1 MSRKSR
7 VLNPHLQV
15 SNQLKMKEPVF
26 LPLEWFDSGVASEN
40 ALSLSTWEN
49 MVGKSKWYYSNGDW
63 EWRSVTVLKY
73 DQESARFH
81 VHWNSRPEREISSV
95 PFFVTEGGEEEG
107 GVVTV
112 DCTPTE
118 MVIEAP
124 LPDKWVS
131 RANLWS
137 PSRETE
143 AQHRSRMAT
152 ARRHRDAYESR
163 ARYLAHVQAMAP
175 LVRLPPVSVPSELF
189 QCALARAGINLE
201 SAADV
206 QKMSRQE
213 VRALAAITEEVR
225 RGYVDV
231 MDVSDTPPQH

>member
-1 MSRKSR
+1 M
-7 VLNPHLQV
+7 
-15 SNQLKMKEPVF
+15 M
-26 LPLEWFDSGVASEN
+26 
-40 ALSLSTWEN
+40 
-49 MVGKSKWYYSNGDW
+49 
-63 EWRSVTVLKY
+63 
-73 DQESARFH
+73 
-81 VHWNSRPEREISSV
+81 
-95 PFFVTEGGEEEG
+95 
-107 GVVTV
+107 

-118 MVIEAP
+118 IVIDAP
-124 LPDKWVS
+124 LPKKWVS
-131 RANLWS
+131 RANLWL
-137 PSRETE
+137 PSRETQ

-189 QCALARAGINLE
+189 QCALARAGVNLE

-206 QKMSRQE
+206 QKMSRLE

-231 MDVSDTPPQH
+231 MDVSSDATFV